1 MNSYQLQEQEQDENV
16 KTIEDSLQLFSR
28 TQKMFNEKELIR
40 FLFHLYFSPLV
51 NIFSCRACHQQS
63 ALWTY
68 SINKYKTACQKC
80 AYNVDKTEY
89 WEYKAVA
96 SNSISRI
103 ACNRIQST
111 FPILNVF
118 ITPGFDISNMSKNHG
133 ISSVLISSPSMF
145 ITFIIYIKRADSKTV
160 CIKILYIKST
170 HTIYASIINLEY
182 NNNKLNQIV
191 NYEIDVE
198 RFMVSVID
206 KIHKI

>member
-1 MNSYQLQEQEQDENV
+1 MNSYQEQEQDENV
-16 KTIEDSLQLFSR
+16 NTIEDSLQLFFSH
-28 TQKMFNEKELIR
+28 TKMFNENELIR
-40 FLFHLYFSPLV
+40 LLFHFYFSPLV
-51 NIFSCRACHQQS
+51 NIFSCRACRQRS

-89 WEYKAVA
+89 WEYKSVA
-96 SNSISRI
+96 SKPISRI
-103 ACNRIQST
+103 ACNSIKSS

-118 ITPGFDISNMSKNHG
+118 VPKELDIYDMLDSHG
-133 ISSVLISSPSMF
+133 ISSVLVSSPSMF
-145 ITFIIYIKRADSKTV
+145 IAFIIYIKRADSKTV

-170 HTIYASIINLEY
+170 HKIYASIINIECDKM
-182 NNNKLNQIV
+182 NTLNQIV

-198 RFMVSVID
+198 RFMVCVID